1 MRELQGTFNITSGKI
16 TFSPTTFISLI
27 ACPGELLWGQLA
39 SILSGLMTSAHDFP
53 SSDDRAV
60 AGGTILTQGYT
71 YRAPA
76 KPGVWNVRLPPFHF
90 RLPV

>member
-1 MRELQGTFNITSGKI
+1 
-16 TFSPTTFISLI
+16 
-27 ACPGELLWGQLA
+27 
-39 SILSGLMTSAHDFP
+39 LSGLMTSAHDFP